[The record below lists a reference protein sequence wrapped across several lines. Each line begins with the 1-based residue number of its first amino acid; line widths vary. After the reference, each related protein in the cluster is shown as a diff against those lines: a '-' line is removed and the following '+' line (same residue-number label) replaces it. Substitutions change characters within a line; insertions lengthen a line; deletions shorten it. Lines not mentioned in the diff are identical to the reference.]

1 MYVTYDKETLIST
14 GCSSSEPINEPYIIV
29 DDLSENFYRAFD
41 CYRVNLEDNTVVFDE
56 NIREQRIIERNN
68 YLTEEQKLAQENS
81 QLQIDMLKLKMYLN
95 LPKTVN
101 NHDEDYWR
109 DRYENKYVNDSQINE
124 LIEMGLI
131 SEWR

>member
-1 MYVTYDKETLIST
+1 
-14 GCSSSEPINEPYIIV
+14 
-29 DDLSENFYRAFD
+29 
-41 CYRVNLEDNTVVFDE
+41 
-56 NIREQRIIERNN
+56 
-68 YLTEEQKLAQENS
+68 
-81 QLQIDMLKLKMYLN
+81 MYLN

-101 NHDEDYWR
+101 NHDENYWR